1 MLNGLRT
8 WFRNAFRTQPGT
20 PTPRAGRRPRGR
32 AAATAPAVGA
42 YAYDGPVSTV
52 YAPSRDGDADPGEV
66 VWAWVPFEE
75 DATQGK
81 DRPVVVVGTAD
92 SARAG
97 DLAVLML
104 SSKDHFGDP
113 DWIDIGTGEWDRQG
127 RPSAVRLDRVL
138 AVAPTGVRREGA
150 ILDRTTFD
158 AVVRAAAR
166 RHGWA

>member
-1 MLNGLRT
+1 
-8 WFRNAFRTQPGT
+8 
-20 PTPRAGRRPRGR
+20 
-32 AAATAPAVGA
+32 
-42 YAYDGPVSTV
+42 
-52 YAPSRDGDADPGEV
+52 
-66 VWAWVPFEE
+66 
-75 DATQGK
+75 
-81 DRPVVVVGTAD
+81 
-92 SARAG
+92 
-97 DLAVLML
+97 ML